1 MRIWCHV
8 ACRWQPFRW
17 FTYSC
22 NGFHEEANER
32 KYGGIG
38 NLWKDVM
45 QRHAQQP
52 YHLQVRMTH
61 ACRPGC
67 HTPGTVSAPVVLGL
81 SLWIGAI

>member
-1 MRIWCHV
+1 MKQRTVGAEARTCIHACCTCAAIP

-22 NGFHEEANER
+22 NGFHEEANEK

-52 YHLQVRMTH
+52 YHLQVRMAD
-61 ACRPGC
+61 ACRP
-67 HTPGTVSAPVVLGL
+67 
-81 SLWIGAI
+81 